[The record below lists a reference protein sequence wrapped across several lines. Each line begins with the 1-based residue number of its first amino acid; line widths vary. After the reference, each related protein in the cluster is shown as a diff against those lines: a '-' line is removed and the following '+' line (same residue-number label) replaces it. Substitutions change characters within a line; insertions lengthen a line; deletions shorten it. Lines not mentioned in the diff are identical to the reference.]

1 MIKKLKFFY
10 KTKQLTLKTPERQS
24 QLIWNKNM
32 SHDKEVGEIFSAIIV
47 ESLGVVT
54 VMFVQKRLVK

>member
-1 MIKKLKFFY
+1 
-10 KTKQLTLKTPERQS
+10 
-24 QLIWNKNM
+24 M